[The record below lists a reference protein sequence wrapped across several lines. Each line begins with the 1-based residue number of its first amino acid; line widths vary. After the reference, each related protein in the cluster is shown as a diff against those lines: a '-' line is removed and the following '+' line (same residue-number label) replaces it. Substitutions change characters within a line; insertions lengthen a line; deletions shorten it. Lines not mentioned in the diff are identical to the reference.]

1 MRRFLPRPR
10 APWRKVDMA
19 RLPREL
25 PVRGGLQVDWHCH
38 SRWSDGG
45 GTVLEL
51 LEQASAVGVTLGI
64 SDHGLTDNAR
74 LRSPEQLGT
83 YLADL
88 EQWPVLR
95 GLEISIGEV
104 GPTPDKPDTETDDE
118 RRMDAG
124 QLPLTDDLRAALPR
138 VTGVTYEEVMGRFD
152 YVIASLHAVRVPE
165 GLVHSSRFLN
175 WRAGLYPSYRPA
187 LRHYARRG
195 YFETLLAALEE
206 TAGRWPVRILGHFCL
221 LPELANKEGV
231 YRAQDEPEPDS
242 EAAEWL
248 DAVIQVCVRHG
259 IAIEMNS
266 KSRAPHA
273 GFVERA
279 LELGARFSLGSDA
292 HQRHRAG
299 DLSYGRLLVE
309 RLEIPSDR
317 LMGVVDVLREK
328 AA

>member
-10 APWRKVDMA
+10 APWRKVNVG
-19 RLPREL
+19 RLPTEL
-25 PVRGGLQVDWHCH
+25 PVRDGLHVDWHCH

-45 GTVLEL
+45 GTVPEL
-51 LEQASAVGVTLGI
+51 LEQASKVGVTLGI

-74 LRSPEQLGT
+74 LRSPEQLAT

-104 GPTPDKPDTETDDE
+104 GPTPAREMDDE

-124 QLPLTDDLRAALPR
+124 QLPPTDDVRAVFP
-138 VTGVTYEEVMGRFD
+138 TMTHDGVMNRFD
-152 YVIASLHAVRVPE
+152 YVIASLHAVSVPE

-175 WRAGLYPSYRPA
+175 WRAGLYPAYRPA
-187 LRHYARRG
+187 LRRYARRG
-195 YFETLLAALEE
+195 YFETLLTALEE
-206 TAGRWPVRILGHFCL
+206 TAARWPVRILGHFCL

-248 DAVIQVCVRHG
+248 DAVIRVCVRHG

-273 GFVERA
+273 GFIKRA

-309 RLEIPSDR
+309 RLEIPPDR
-317 LMGVVDVLREK
+317 VMGVVDVLREK